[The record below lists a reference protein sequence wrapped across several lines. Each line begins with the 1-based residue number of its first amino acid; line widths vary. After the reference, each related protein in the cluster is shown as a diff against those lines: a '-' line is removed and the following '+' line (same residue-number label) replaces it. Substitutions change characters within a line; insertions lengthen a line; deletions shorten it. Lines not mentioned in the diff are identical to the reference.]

1 MIGTTLAHYRITAA
15 LGAGGMGEVW
25 RAHDEKL
32 GREVAI
38 KVLPEEFS
46 ADPQRLDRFERE
58 ARAVAS
64 LNHPHIV
71 TIYSVEEVGSIHFLT
86 MELVDG
92 KTLETLIPD
101 GGFDLERFFELATPL
116 AEAISAAH
124 DKSVIHRDLK
134 PANVMV
140 DGSGRVKVMDFG
152 LAKFQDAKDSS
163 DSSELPTEALTGI
176 GTIVGTVP
184 YMSPEQV
191 EGLVVDHRTDI
202 FSLGVLLYEMAIGER
217 PFKGSTSPALMSSIL
232 RDVPRSVVEIRD
244 GLPRHL
250 GRVITRCLEKDRRD
264 RYQTARDVYNELRA
278 LKKETS
284 GVTLSPVR
292 PRVEPAR
299 NRSTASASVRARPGL
314 DRAIAVV
321 PFRAPAS
328 DPALTTLAEGLVE
341 DISNGLARFPYL
353 TIVDGAGLD
362 SVDGSGAPVRGR
374 GVRYLLRGGLR
385 SAGSE
390 LRLTVQLVDTE
401 TGAHVWS
408 ETYDRRLEGASLF
421 ELQDGLTD
429 RIVATVGD
437 YAGVL
442 ARLVAAEL
450 RVVSDDEMTVDDWI
464 MRAVCF
470 QQVIYP
476 PEEHAAIRDGLEAAV
491 ALEPDNAEAHAWLAN
506 IYRTE
511 YAFDYNLREDPIG
524 RSLRAAQRAVDLDAA
539 SQAGWDGLAGAHFF
553 AGDVPAFEAAA
564 ARAIALNPRNSYT
577 TAVMGLFF
585 GNSGN
590 RKKGAELGSVA
601 CALNP
606 QHPEWY
612 PFVNVYYHYDRGEYD
627 EALAIHKGI
636 NFPRMPYSYI
646 NLAAVCGQLGRIEEA
661 RSAITTLQRD
671 FDYDLERI
679 RREYAKWG
687 HTESFL
693 DHLVEGLRKAGFED
707 GDSLTQDS
715 NQRREDSRS
724 DLKSIVVLPFV
735 NMSED
740 SANEFFADGVT
751 EEILTSLSKIRGLR
765 VISRTSAM
773 TYKGTSKSIR
783 EISAELEVGT
793 VLEGSVRRAGNRVRV
808 TAKLIEA
815 GSDKH
820 LWSESYDRDLED
832 IFEVQSNVAV
842 AIAAALETELSSDVV
857 AQIRQRPT
865 ENMEAY
871 DLYLKGRQG
880 VRTLVAPEV
889 ARGIEQLEQAIALDP
904 DFAAAWAH
912 LSLGHLFSAY
922 WGAAR
927 GREDYDD
934 ARRAADRALELD
946 PDSALARVGRAGV
959 RSHLDLDWD
968 GSVADLR
975 EAIEIDPTEIDAYFW
990 LGVTLFL
997 MGRFDESVATH
1008 EIAYSMDPQSPNII
1022 SQLGL
1027 VLCYAGRQD
1036 EGERMLRDGIEQH
1049 PVFFD
1054 LPNFL
1059 GIVLKRRNLFDEA
1072 GRWHDR
1078 TSELTGRHPFF
1089 EAMRASNLKLAGEE
1103 EEAGRV
1109 LDRLEGDDP
1118 RMDSAVRGM
1127 RAIAERDVYGAL
1139 ELLSTAVDQR
1149 LPLVFWFR
1157 PAVHDNEFP
1166 ADHPGVRALWRQLWP
1181 QDPALSEIEEPSET
1195 GSKAVAVLPFTD
1207 MSPGRDQ
1214 EWFCEGVAEEIL
1226 NALAALPELRVATR
1240 TAAFRFKNQDR
1251 DIAAIGETLGV
1262 TTLLEGSVRTAGT
1275 RLRVTARLV
1284 NAVDGYQ
1291 LWSEKFDREMADVFE
1306 VQDEIAARVVEA
1318 LEISILGT
1326 AEVGGSERHSADIE
1340 AYHLY
1345 LKARHA
1351 RYSKLDLKTA
1361 LECFEGAVRRDPGYS
1376 LARIGLAET
1385 LVVLSMYGFVPPN
1398 EGMTRA
1404 RDELRQA
1411 GEATR
1416 ESAEA
1421 WAVEGL
1427 IRLVYDWDTSS
1438 AHAAFDRAIEL
1449 NPASVT
1455 AVAWRSWALVVD
1467 ERFEE
1472 AFDQARKLVALE
1484 PQSSYVN
1491 TMAAITFLI
1500 ANSTDEA
1507 IRLSGTAVR
1516 LEPDSLLG
1524 TWLHG
1529 VANAAAG
1536 RWDEADE
1543 WLGRA
1548 VERSGRAPVFLGLV
1562 GWCRAASGR
1571 PDAAREILAELED
1584 RSAAEYVS
1592 PYFRIWA
1599 VSELGQPDA
1608 TRSLL
1613 EQALEDR
1620 ASLLAIT
1627 GFPPHRKL
1635 LAEPLMQELVEK
1647 LRGGAAPEGSA

>member
-1 MIGTTLAHYRITAA
+1 MTGSCAR
-15 LGAGGMGEVW
+15 
-25 RAHDEKL
+25 
-32 GREVAI
+32 
-38 KVLPEEFS
+38 S
-46 ADPQRLDRFERE
+46 ATCR
-58 ARAVAS
+58 
-64 LNHPHIV
+64 
-71 TIYSVEEVGSIHFLT
+71 
-86 MELVDG
+86 
-92 KTLETLIPD
+92 
-101 GGFDLERFFELATPL
+101 
-116 AEAISAAH
+116 
-124 DKSVIHRDLK
+124 
-134 PANVMV
+134 
-140 DGSGRVKVMDFG
+140 
-152 LAKFQDAKDSS
+152 SS
-163 DSSELPTEALTGI
+163 N
-176 GTIVGTVP
+176 
-184 YMSPEQV
+184 
-191 EGLVVDHRTDI
+191 R
-202 FSLGVLLYEMAIGER
+202 
-217 PFKGSTSPALMSSIL
+217 
-232 RDVPRSVVEIRD
+232 PRST
-244 GLPRHL
+244 PRFA
-250 GRVITRCLEKDRRD
+250 T
-264 RYQTARDVYNELRA
+264 
-278 LKKETS
+278 
-284 GVTLSPVR
+284 
-292 PRVEPAR
+292 
-299 NRSTASASVRARPGL
+299 
-314 DRAIAVV
+314 
-321 PFRAPAS
+321 
-328 DPALTTLAEGLVE
+328 
-341 DISNGLARFPYL
+341 
-353 TIVDGAGLD
+353 
-362 SVDGSGAPVRGR
+362 GSKIW
-374 GVRYLLRGGLR
+374 
-385 SAGSE
+385 S
-390 LRLTVQLVDTE
+390 RL
-401 TGAHVWS
+401 H
-408 ETYDRRLEGASLF
+408 
-421 ELQDGLTD
+421 
-429 RIVATVGD
+429 
-437 YAGVL
+437 
-442 ARLVAAEL
+442 
-450 RVVSDDEMTVDDWI
+450 
-464 MRAVCF
+464 
-470 QQVIYP
+470 
-476 PEEHAAIRDGLEAAV
+476 
-491 ALEPDNAEAHAWLAN
+491 PDNAEAHAWLAN
-506 IYRTE
+506 AYVNE
-511 YAFDYNLREDPIG
+511 FAFGFNPLEDPIG
-524 RSLRAAQRAVDLDAA
+524 RSLQMAQRAVDLDPTT
-539 SQAGWDGLAGAHFF
+539 QAGWLNLAGGHFF
-553 AGDVPAFEAAA
+553 LGDLAAFEAAA
-564 ARAIALNPRNSYT
+564 TRAMALNPRNSY
-577 TAVMGLFF
+577 AIAYMGLCF
-585 GNSGN
+585 GNSGQ
-590 RKKGAELGSVA
+590 RERGAELGTRA

-606 QHPEWY
+606 HHPEWY
-612 PFVNVYYHYDRGEYD
+612 PFVNFYLHYAREEYED
-627 EALAIHKGI
+627 ACLVVKGI
-636 NFPRMPYSYI
+636 NWPKFPYTHI
-646 NLAAVCGQLGRIEEA
+646 NFAAACGQLGRPDEA
-661 RSAITTLQRD
+661 RTSIKTLRD
-671 FDYDLERI
+671 SFGFDLEGVRA
-679 RREYAKWG
+679 EFLKWG
-687 HTESFL
+687 HTEDFVEHIL
-693 DHLVEGLRKAGFED
+693 DGLRKAGM
-707 GDSLTQDS
+707 GDDAGSPQS
-715 NQRREDSRS
+715 FVVNGPKRS
-724 DLKSIVVLPFV
+724 KTVRPQAGGEFDLDSIVVLPFV

-793 VLEGSVRRAGNRVRV
+793 VLEGSVRRAGDRVRV
-808 TAKLIEA
+808 TAQLIEA
-815 GSDKH
+815 ATDRH

-832 IFEVQSNVAV
+832 IFEVQSDVAV
-842 AIAAALETELSSDVV
+842 EIARALETELASDVV
-857 AQIRQRPT
+857 AQISQRPT
-865 ENMEAY
+865 ENMDAY

-927 GREDYDD
+927 GREDFDE

-968 GSVADLR
+968 GAVADLR
-975 EAIEIDPTEIDAYFW
+975 EAIELDPTEIDAYFW

-997 MGRFDESVATH
+997 MGRFEESVATH

-1027 VLCYAGRQD
+1027 VLCYAGRRE

-1059 GIVLKRRNLFDEA
+1059 AIVLKRRNLFDEA
-1072 GRWHDR
+1072 ARWHDR

-1089 EAMRASNLKLAGEE
+1089 EAMRASNLKLAGKG

-1127 RAIAERDVYGAL
+1127 RAIAERDVDGAL

-1157 PAVHDNEFP
+1157 PAVHDDEFP
-1166 ADHPGVRALWRQLWP
+1166 ADHPGVRALWRRLWP
-1181 QDPALSEIEEPSET
+1181 RDPAFSEVEEPSET
-1195 GSKAVAVLPFTD
+1195 SSKAVAVLPFTD

-1226 NALAALPELRVATR
+1226 NALAALPELRVASR

-1262 TTLLEGSVRTAGT
+1262 TTLLEGSVRTAGD

-1318 LEISILGT
+1318 LEISMLGS

-1361 LECFEGAVRRDPGYS
+1361 LDCYQGAVRRDPDYS

-1404 RDELRQA
+1404 REELRQA

-1416 ESAEA
+1416 KSAEA

-1438 AHAAFDRAIEL
+1438 ALVAFDRAIGL

-1467 ERFEE
+1467 ERVEE

-1491 TMAAITFLI
+1491 TMAAITFLV
-1500 ANSTDEA
+1500 ASSTDEA

-1524 TWLHG
+1524 TWVHG
-1529 VANAAAG
+1529 VANADAR
-1536 RWDEADE
+1536 RWVEADE

-1548 VERSGRAPVFLGLV
+1548 VERSGRAPVFLGLLA
-1562 GWCRAASGR
+1562 WCRAAAGR

-1584 RSAAEYVS
+1584 RSETEYVS
-1592 PYFRIWA
+1592 PYFRVWA
-1599 VSELGQPDA
+1599 VSELDEPDA
-1608 TRSLL
+1608 ARSLL
-1613 EQALEDR
+1613 EQALAER
-1620 ASLLAIT
+1620 TSLLAIT

-1635 LAEPLMQELVEK
+1635 LVEPTMQQLIEQI
-1647 LRGGAAPEGSA
+1647 RGGAASEGSA